1 MEIFVKRNDKVVVDV
16 YAWEKDGE
24 IEASFDE
31 EDTPKSGE
39 ASEVQI
45 IKFVFR
51 RPNYADSN
59 TVLSTAKIT
68 GEEGIADIMGF
79 QESVIRGLLL
89 EIHQGDQI
97 IKAKPRDVTTLHP
110 NIARAA
116 VAGYLDVVT
125 I

>member
-1 MEIFVKRNDKVVVDV
+1 MDIFVKRSDKVTVEV
-16 YAWEKDGE
+16 YAWEKDDE
-24 IEASFDE
+24 IDASFDRK
-31 EDTPKSGE
+31 DTPKDVGE
-39 ASEVQI
+39 IQI
-45 IKFVFR
+45 LKFIFR

-68 GEEGIADIMGF
+68 GGEGVGDIMGF

-89 EIHQGDQI
+89 EIHQGDEV

>member
-1 MEIFVKRNDKVVVDV
+1 MEIFVKRNDKVTVNV

-24 IEASFDE
+24 IDASFE
-31 EDTPKSGE
+31 EKDTPTDVN
-39 ASEVQI
+39 EVQI
-45 IKFVFR
+45 LKFIFR

-68 GEEGIADIMGF
+68 GEDGTPTDIMGF
-79 QESVIRGLLL
+79 QESIIRGLLL
-89 EIHQGDQI
+89 EIHKGDEI
-97 IKAKPRDVTTLHP
+97 IKAKPRDITTLHP